1 MQPFDAQPTDAQLSA
16 YLDEALP
23 VDQLAAIERRL
34 RDDANLRQRLAVV
47 IGRQDAGLHSIGVI
61 WRRNRLSCP
70 SRDELGQYLL
80 GVLDQPVADYI
91 EFHLQQVGCRYCA
104 ANLDDLRGT
113 QQAASAVAKDSTS
126 VRRQRYFETSAGH
139 LRGGEGPT
147 SQR

>member
-1 MQPFDAQPTDAQLSA
+1 MQPRDAQPTDAQLSA

-23 VDQLAAIERRL
+23 VEQLADIERRL
-34 RDDANLRQRLAVV
+34 REDAELRQRLTVV

-104 ANLDDLRGT
+104 ANLADLRDA
-113 QQAASAVAKDSTS
+113 QQAAAVAAQDSTAI
-126 VRRQRYFETSAGH
+126 RRQRYFETSAGH
-139 LRGGEGPT
+139 LRGGGL
-147 SQR
+147 RR